1 MLSEIEFRKLFV
13 INSNL
18 VIIQPLF
25 KQLMIANQMEFILF
39 PFYVFN
45 ICRNLRFNGQLTLD
59 CQFIYLALIKWCG
72 YRWIKSLMCTIYIR
86 HTHSLYK
93 RTAFVSLRSFFYWF
107 DFHFVLLNIW
117 IICTHCSTTVAH
129 CSICISPFP
138 KHTLPHLSF
147 TKSARFAI
155 IRIENNSDGYTT
167 PTQSTKRNTN
177 VHSILD
183 KRTKFA
189 VYRRPMVESNPL

>member
-1 MLSEIEFRKLFV
+1 MWISLNKI
-13 INSNL
+13 INVYHLYSSYALTVQKNC
-18 VIIQPLF
+18 IRFAP
-25 KQLMIANQMEFILF
+25 FIL
-39 PFYVFN
+39 
-45 ICRNLRFNGQLTLD
+45 
-59 CQFIYLALIKWCG
+59 
-72 YRWIKSLMCTIYIR
+72 
-86 HTHSLYK
+86 
-93 RTAFVSLRSFFYWF
+93 FYWF

-183 KRTKFA
+183 KRTNFA
-189 VYRRPMVESNPL
+189 VLGDQCMKAIHSRGWLWWIVDDCWS